1 MTAPRH
7 APAFEIQLS
16 PDPGLGFAAALV
28 GAASGA
34 ALVACAAMHWGLGLG
49 LWLTVAGLLVPAMAC
64 LGWRLTRYAP
74 QTLRWDGQVW
84 RLGEAVQDVSVAMDL
99 GGWLL
104 LRLSALSGGWRWPRY
119 LALSR
124 VHCGTQWSSLRAT
137 LYSAHAQPP
146 PS

>member
-1 MTAPRH
+1 MTAQRH

-16 PDPGLGFAAALV
+16 PDPGLGFAAAVV

-34 ALVACAAMHWGLGLG
+34 AVVAAVAMQWGLGLVS
-49 LWLTVAGLLVPAMAC
+49 WLAATGLLGSAMAC

-74 QTLRWDGQVW
+74 QTLRWDGQAW
-84 RLGEAVQDVSVAMDL
+84 WLDEAAQSVAVAMDL

-104 LRLSALSGGWRWPRY
+104 LRLAPTGRWWRPRY

-124 VHCGTQWSSLRAT
+124 AHCGAQWSGLRAT
-137 LYSAHAQPP
+137 LYSAHDQAP